1 MEYTIKICRN
11 GTTKAPGPEI
21 FYLKDWDKE
30 YTLVTYLFIVRGGGH
45 TMLVDT
51 GCGDIEPINRMLH
64 AEFGGKI
71 SFDLP
76 QEETTGA
83 ILAREGV
90 DPAQVDHVF
99 VSHLHHDHAGNVDLF
114 PNAKLVLSRHGWLE
128 YAKKER
134 PYYYAEALFP
144 SRPIRHIASQPADKL
159 LLVDGECE
167 VLPGISC
174 FWVGGHTPCC
184 LAVQVNTARG
194 RVVFTSDVAFF
205 ERNVTE
211 EHPIGMFYNLWECH
225 EAYKQIKRR
234 ADIIVTS
241 HDPGVLA
248 RFPDGRI

>member
-1 MEYTIKICRN
+1 MEYKIQIFRN
-11 GTTKAPGPEI
+11 GATKAPGPEM
-21 FYLKDWDKE
+21 FYLQDWDKE
-30 YTLVTYLFIVRGGGH
+30 YTLYTYFFVLRGGGH

-51 GCGDIEPINRMLH
+51 GCGDIEEINRMLQK
-64 AEFGGKI
+64 EFAGKI

-76 QEETTGA
+76 PEETTQS
-83 ILAREGV
+83 ILKRAGI

-99 VSHLHHDHAGNVDLF
+99 LSHLHHDHASNVDLF
-114 PNAKLVLSRHGWLE
+114 PNAKIVLSKKGWLE

-134 PYYYAEALFP
+134 PYFYGEALFP
-144 SRPIRHIASQPADKL
+144 ARPIRYIACQPAEKL
-159 LLVDGECE
+159 ILIDEERE
-167 VLPGISC
+167 VLPGITC

-184 LAVQVNTARG
+184 MAVQVNTTQG

-211 EHPIGMFYNLWECH
+211 EHPIGMFYSLWECH
-225 EAYKQIKRR
+225 EAYRQIKLR

-248 RFPDGRI
+248 RFPKGEI